1 MKSWIDVPLAVSSW
15 IPLIV
20 LVLVFFFII
29 LRKVGKF
36 NIKIWQAM
44 TMGALLVLLFG
55 QISPVDALYAI
66 NIDVMIFLFC
76 MFVIGE
82 AMQRSGYLHRLSYR
96 LFKRANSVN
105 HIVLLILFPIGLLS
119 AILMNDTLAII
130 GTPIVLN
137 ISKKQNIS
145 PKLLLFTLAVAVT
158 TGSAL
163 SPIGNPQNLLIANSD
178 SMSNP
183 FVSFLQYLF
192 IPSIL
197 CLGIAFVILKIFYH
211 SEFIKAVSIN
221 NDSDIQEDTQL
232 ITLSKIAL
240 VIIIVLIVAKVFT
253 GLFIPGFELGLSLIA
268 LVASLPILLASKQR
282 SKILQNIDWT
292 TLIFFIS
299 MFVLMAS
306 IWQSGVFQEMLDN
319 LNLDITSIP
328 TIFTIGTLL
337 SQLISNVPLV
347 ALYLPILTAA
357 GYSLPQLMALAAGS
371 TIAGNMLVLGAASNV
386 IIIQNAEKQGE
397 TLTFLEFAK
406 IGIPL
411 TILQTAVYVLFLSL

>member
-1 MKSWIDVPLAVSSW
+1 
-15 IPLIV
+15 
-20 LVLVFFFII
+20 
-29 LRKVGKF
+29 
-36 NIKIWQAM
+36 
-44 TMGALLVLLFG
+44 
-55 QISPVDALYAI
+55 
-66 NIDVMIFLFC
+66 
-76 MFVIGE
+76 
-82 AMQRSGYLHRLSYR
+82 
-96 LFKRANSVN
+96 
-105 HIVLLILFPIGLLS
+105 
-119 AILMNDTLAII
+119 
-130 GTPIVLN
+130 
-137 ISKKQNIS
+137 
-145 PKLLLFTLAVAVT
+145 
-158 TGSAL
+158 
-163 SPIGNPQNLLIANSD
+163 
-178 SMSNP
+178 MSNP

-211 SEFIKAVSIN
+211 SEFTKAVSIN

-240 VIIIVLIVAKVFT
+240 AIIIVLIVAKVST
-253 GLFIPGFELGLSLIA
+253 GLLIPGFELGLSLIA

-282 SKILQNIDWT
+282 TKILQNIDWT

-328 TIFTIGTLL
+328 TIFTVGALL

-357 GYSLPQLMALAAGS
+357 ESSIPQLMALAAGS

-411 TILQTAVYVLFLSL
+411 TILQTAVYILFLSI